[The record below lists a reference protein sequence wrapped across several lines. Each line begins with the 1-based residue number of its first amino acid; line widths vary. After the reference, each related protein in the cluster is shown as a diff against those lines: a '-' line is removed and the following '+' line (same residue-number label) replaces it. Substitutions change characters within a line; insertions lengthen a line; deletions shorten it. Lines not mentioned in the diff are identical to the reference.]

1 MNAKL
6 GFSVILGLFFVTGE
20 VLSYPSAAVVNRAKS
35 CLSCHV
41 NNGPWKDDAK
51 TLIDIIDK
59 DTGKSF
65 KQPDGTF
72 LIQARQGETKT
83 VLTVLGRV
91 KEDESPAP
99 YRNGWV
105 YIDPVEQEKG
115 SASNSKFAP
124 GWEVNLSLG
133 CRLIGDQQ
141 QGFEGA
147 KISVAPMSL
156 QPLQNA
162 KDTEIQLQ
170 VMLTKG
176 ESVKGKPKEGM
187 IGSYFQ
193 RKVHLKVMN

>member
-6 GFSVILGLFFVTGE
+6 SFSVILGLFFVTGE

-41 NNGPWKDDAK
+41 NNGPWQDDEK
-51 TLIDIIDK
+51 TIIDIIDK

-72 LIQARQGETKT
+72 LIQASQEETKT
-83 VLTVLGRV
+83 VLTLLGRI
-91 KEDESPAP
+91 KEDESPTP

-115 SASNSKFAP
+115 SASSSKFAP

-133 CRLIGDQQ
+133 CRLVGDQQ
-141 QGFEGA
+141 QSFEGA
-147 KISVAPMSL
+147 KISVAPMTL

-162 KDTEIQLQ
+162 KDAEIQLQ

-187 IGSYFQ
+187 IGSYFE
-193 RKVHLKVMN
+193 RKVYLKVMN

>member
-1 MNAKL
+1 MKTIIAALSLLLLVGNAAL
-6 GFSVILGLFFVTGE
+6 AYPPAVGILGK
-20 VLSYPSAAVVNRAKS
+20 AKS
-35 CLSCHV
+35 CMSCHV
-41 NNGPWKDDAK
+41 SNGPWTDEQK
-51 TLIDIIDK
+51 TIIDILDK

-115 SASNSKFAP
+115 AASSSKFAP
-124 GWEVNLSLG
+124 NWEVNLSLG

-162 KDTEIQLQ
+162 KDAQIQLQ

-176 ESVKGKPKEGM
+176 ESIKGKPKEGM

-193 RKVHLKVMN
+193 RKVYLKVIN

>member
-1 MNAKL
+1 MKAKL
-6 GFSVILGLFFVTGE
+6 SFSVILGLFFVTSE

-35 CLSCHV
+35 CLTCHV
-41 NNGPWKDDAK
+41 NNGPWKDDEK

-72 LIQARQGETKT
+72 LVQARQGETKT

-91 KEDESPAP
+91 KEDESLAP

-105 YIDPVEQEKG
+105 YIDPMEREKG
-115 SASNSKFAP
+115 SASSSKFAP
-124 GWEVNLSLG
+124 NWEVNLSLG
-133 CRLIGDQQ
+133 CRLVGDQQ

-147 KISVAPMSL
+147 KISVAAMSL
-156 QPLQNA
+156 QPLENA
-162 KDTEIQLQ
+162 KDAEIQLQ

-193 RKVHLKVMN
+193 RMVYLKVMN